1 MFEFTPE
8 EKQEVF
14 DKYFASEGSMVLLM
28 FPKKQKQKYLCLL
41 WIKTLFSPERKY
53 KEKEVNEILKSV
65 YPDFVMI
72 RRYLV
77 DYHLLFR
84 ELDGSKY
91 WI

>member
-1 MFEFTPE
+1 MFEFTQE

-14 DKYFASEGSMVLLM
+14 DKYFESKESFVLSI

-41 WIKTLFSPERKY
+41 WIKTLFSIERKY
-53 KEKEVNEILKSV
+53 TEKEVNEILKPV

-77 DYHLLFR
+77 DYGMLFR
-84 ELDGSKY
+84 EIDGSRY
-91 WI
+91 WV